1 MTEVRHHRREMQ
13 GIVTSAKTA
22 KTITVEVERT
32 YKHSRYGKYIRSRK
46 KYLAHDEERTA
57 REGDVVLITS
67 TRPLSK
73 RKRWRLLKV
82 VNRSEFSGLEW
93 VDPTAGTLAGLSG
106 QENPQ

>member
-73 RKRWRLLKV
+73 RKRWRLL
-82 VNRSEFSGLEW
+82 NGSELLPD
-93 VDPTAGTLAGLSG
+93 VIAGVQFNDGVKS
-106 QENPQ
+106 QEAAA

>member
-1 MTEVRHHRREMQ
+1 MTEVRHHRRQMQ
-13 GIVTSAKTA
+13 GIVTSAKTV

-32 YKHSRYGKYIRSRK
+32 YKHSRYGKYIRERK

-57 REGDVVLITS
+57 REGDVVLIES

-82 VNRSEFSGLEW
+82 VNRAEFGGLEW